1 MKKSWAHV
9 RDWKCPAMCYQ
20 MVFIIPTPHWRVTML
35 PLHQSCPLMTRKPD
49 LSKSYRMKVSIFL
62 LFFCTILLTLY
73 QFTILFKYDW
83 WMKNA
88 SIYWYKWVKSTGVS
102 YSFCFLTPLLWC
114 LVVWNMNCE
123 DRKGTSRFIFEV
135 VYVWPFVACAL
146 GFGFYFQKMVSVFF
160 LSVSNGMAP

>member
-1 MKKSWAHV
+1 M
-9 RDWKCPAMCYQ
+9 
-20 MVFIIPTPHWRVTML
+20 
-35 PLHQSCPLMTRKPD
+35 
-49 LSKSYRMKVSIFL
+49 
-62 LFFCTILLTLY
+62 TLY

-102 YSFCFLTPLLWC
+102 YSFTLCFLTPLLWC

-123 DRKGTSRFIFEV
+123 DRKGTSRLIFEV

-146 GFGFYFQKMVSVFF
+146 GFYFQKQFSFYQLAMAWHHNSVPIDRVCLNLNDLLMSF
-160 LSVSNGMAP
+160 LWILHHHQQCDNFQGGCKEL